1 MIQRLNFQNQIRKKA
16 YCPEPIATAQF
27 LRIRSP
33 PSRIFFSRFRILASI
48 HRPDMNSNGL
58 QIRSFPFT
66 ISFSP
71 FVNKTT
77 NFGPNPTVPYIE
89 DAYEMSVVFISMQR
103 LKISTFVTHF
113 K

>member
-1 MIQRLNFQNQIRKKA
+1 M
-16 YCPEPIATAQF
+16 
-27 LRIRSP
+27 
-33 PSRIFFSRFRILASI
+33 
-48 HRPDMNSNGL
+48 DSNGL

-103 LKISTFVTHF
+103 LKISIFVIHF